1 MGLALFGEE
10 RVGRMGLLHLVE
22 GARVVALAAIL
33 IRAFSFDD
41 HCVVGEALDRQI
53 DVLSN
58 LTFVVVGIVGV
69 CAVEFVSRQR
79 IAVVVLPDIAGV
91 VSVEGDVA
99 MSVVGIL
106 EVPSADEFRLIDR

>member
-1 MGLALFGEE
+1 
-10 RVGRMGLLHLVE
+10 MGLLHLVE
-22 GARVVALAAIL
+22 GAGVVPLASVHHCALPIH
-33 IRAFSFDD
+33 D
-41 HCVVGEALDRQI
+41 HCVVCEALDRQI

-69 CAVEFVSRQR
+69 CAVEFVSRER
-79 IAVVVLPDIAGV
+79 IAVVVFPDIAGV

-106 EVPSADEFRLIDR
+106 EVPGANEFRLING